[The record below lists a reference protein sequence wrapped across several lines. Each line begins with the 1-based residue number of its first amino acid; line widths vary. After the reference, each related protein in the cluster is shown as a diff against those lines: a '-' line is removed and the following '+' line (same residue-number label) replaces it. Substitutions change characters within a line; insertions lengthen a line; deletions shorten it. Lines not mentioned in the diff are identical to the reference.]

1 MRKCSQVV
9 FKQYHSM
16 LYLKSERIPKAC
28 KEPIQKSKRVG
39 MKQES
44 KSQNRSPKL
53 EGTLEDGIQLLTPQ
67 KTT

>member
-1 MRKCSQVV
+1 
-9 FKQYHSM
+9 M